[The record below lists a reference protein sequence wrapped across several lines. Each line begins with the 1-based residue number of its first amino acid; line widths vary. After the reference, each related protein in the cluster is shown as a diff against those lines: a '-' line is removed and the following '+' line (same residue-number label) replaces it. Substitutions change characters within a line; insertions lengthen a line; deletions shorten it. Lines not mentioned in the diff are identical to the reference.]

1 LTRTSAASR
10 YASLERDR
18 EPYLVRGRRSA
29 KVTVPTL
36 LPDKGVTETSDF
48 DTPYQSL
55 GSRGVRTISSKLLL
69 ALYPPNAPCFRYQLD
84 DYMVQKLSEA
94 AGTRGEIEKALEA
107 RARAVKTEMENT
119 KFRPVAFEAVR
130 QLIVAGNYLVYV
142 PSDPK
147 VFPRGYR
154 LTSYVVRRDP
164 AGTVLE
170 IVIKETIAFGALPE
184 DTQLLIMQKKG
195 NVGGE
200 NGIKPTDEF
209 DLYTHVFLNNDG
221 KYEEYQEV
229 EGEVIPDTEGTYT
242 PELLPYVPLRFT
254 ALDNEDYGRSFVEE
268 FLGDLL
274 TLEGLSQAILE
285 GAAIGSR
292 VLFLVSPNGTT
303 VIEDLQDAENGDFVE
318 GTPDEVQALQVN
330 KQNDMMVAERLI
342 AQISQR
348 LEAAFMMHMSVQRD
362 AERVTAEEI
371 RKLTE
376 ELDAALGGVYSL
388 LSVEFQLPVVR
399 LYQRRMERSRN
410 IPPLPKKVD
419 VQPVIVTGV
428 EALGRAKDLSALDNL
443 VAGVG
448 QTVGPENLGRAIN
461 LPEYFKR
468 RATYLGIDTDGL
480 IPTDQEQAQ
489 GAQQDQIMAL
499 LQQALPQLVA
509 QGGGMA
515 KEQMK
520 QNAAAAQG

>member
-1 LTRTSAASR
+1 
-10 YASLERDR
+10 
-18 EPYLVRGRRSA
+18 
-29 KVTVPTL
+29 
-36 LPDKGVTETSDF
+36 
-48 DTPYQSL
+48 
-55 GSRGVRTISSKLLL
+55 VRTISSKLLL

-94 AGTRGEIEKALEA
+94 AGTRGEIEKALSA

-130 QLIVAGNYLVYV
+130 QLIVAGNYLVYI
-142 PSDPK
+142 PDDPK

-170 IVIKETIAFGALPE
+170 LIIKESIAFGALPE
-184 DTQLLIMQKKG
+184 DIQMAIRAKKG
-195 NVGGE
+195 DAGGE
-200 NGIKPTDEF
+200 NGIKPDDSF
-209 DLYTHVFLNNDG
+209 DLFTVVRLNEDG

-229 EGEVIPDTEGTYT
+229 EGEKVPGSEGTYP
-242 PELLPYVPLRFT
+242 PELMPYVALRFT
-254 ALDNEDYGRSFVEE
+254 ALDNEDYGRSFIEE

-285 GAAIGSR
+285 GAAIASR

-303 VIEDLQDAENGDFVE
+303 VIEDLQEAENGDFVE

-330 KQNDMMVAERLI
+330 KQNDLIVAERLI
-342 AQISQR
+342 GQITQR
-348 LEAAFMMHMSVQRD
+348 LEASFMMHSAIQRD

-399 LYQRRMERSRN
+399 LYQRRMERSKN

-468 RATYLGIDTDGL
+468 RATYLDIDTEGL
-480 IPTDQEQAQ
+480 IPTEAQQAQ
-489 GAQQDQIMAL
+489 SAQQDQLMAL
-499 LQQALPQLVA
+499 LQQALPQLIS
-509 QGGGMA
+509 QGGGIA

-520 QNAAAAQG
+520 QNTQAQG